1 MANVDLSPY
10 PERVSPLPDADGR
23 RRHTDPKL
31 AALAPGEDTVRGTV
45 VPTPAKGTRRLS
57 HAMDEL
63 IRVPGTNFTIGA
75 DALLA
80 FIPGVGDAAG
90 TVMSGVIL
98 MDAVRCRVPLPVLL
112 RMLGNVV
119 IDWAVGLIPAVGP
132 FVDMAFRG
140 NTRNLRLLDKTI
152 AAGNTSRHR
161 GVGYLIAAI
170 AMILIV
176 VLGLAVLGV
185 VGLVLLMTWLNEMR
199 GA

>member
-1 MANVDLSPY
+1 M
-10 PERVSPLPDADGR
+10 SPLSDANDR
-23 RRHTDPKL
+23 RRYTDPKL
-31 AALAPGEDTVRGTV
+31 AGLAPGEDTVHGTV
-45 VPTPAKGTRRLS
+45 VPTPARGTRRLS
-57 HAMDEL
+57 HVMDEL

-75 DALLA
+75 DALLS

-90 TVMSGVIL
+90 TVMNGVVL

-152 AAGNTSRHR
+152 ASGHTSKHR
-161 GVGYLIAAI
+161 GVGYVIAAI
-170 AMILIV
+170 AMILLV
-176 VLGLAVLGV
+176 VLGLAILGI
-185 VGLVLLMTWLNEMR
+185 VGIVVLLNFLDQMR
-199 GA
+199 TR